1 MARGIAL
8 LALGFAL
15 ALAVTSSAAAETL
28 EVNKRGDH
36 NDGFC
41 TPADCTLR
49 EGVLTVAFS
58 PEESGKVI
66 LPSRKPYR
74 LTIPGE
80 DEFGQMGDLDFYSG
94 RLVIVHP
101 GRGRATI
108 DAGEVDRV
116 LEVFA
121 RVTLKNLVIT
131 GGLTANYGGG
141 IRAWQPLKLINT
153 VVRGNEAAACGGG
166 IHMQN
171 TGAPLTLR
179 RSSVIGN
186 FGNQGG
192 GISASCFGSTGPV
205 KISNST
211 IARNEGDADGNLN
224 GYGGGIYLQTSSG
237 VQSVIQDSTF
247 TRNSS
252 GLGGIGQA
260 DGGGIYTDSGRLRI
274 LGSTISGNRSGDTG
288 GGIHIDGTEPAEII
302 NSTISR
308 NRANANGGG
317 IEMESEELSLNGV
330 TVVRN
335 RGNAD
340 GVFSEAGGGISND
353 DPDFTVRNSLIALN
367 TLTALTPGTRRSRTT
382 APASIRSILWATT
395 CSRPSSSAT
404 ASTRRATSG
413 RRTRSSARSQRT
425 AARRRPSR
433 SRPGARRSARL
444 TSRPRPNA
452 TSAAASAIESPIS
465 ARSSVRR
472 FRPRAGAARARAAR
486 RSAPTTPPR

>member
-1 MARGIAL
+1 MLSDSRWR
-8 LALGFAL
+8 
-15 ALAVTSSAAAETL
+15 LAVSSSAAAETV

-58 PEESGKVI
+58 PGESGKVI

-108 DAGEVDRV
+108 DAGEIDRV
-116 LEVFA
+116 LEVLA
-121 RVTLKNLVIT
+121 QVTLKNLVIT

-153 VVRGNEAAACGGG
+153 VVRGNDAAFCGGG
-166 IHMQN
+166 IHMQD

-192 GISASCFGSTGPV
+192 GISASCFGDAGPV

-237 VQSVIQDSTF
+237 VQSVIEDSTF

-252 GLGGIGQA
+252 GLGGMGQA
-260 DGGGIYTDSGRLRI
+260 DGGGIYTDTGRLRL

-288 GGIHIDGTEPAEII
+288 GGIYVDGTEPAEIV

-308 NRANANGGG
+308 NRANSNGGG
-317 IEMESEELSLNGV
+317 IHMEGEEVSLNGV
-330 TVVRN
+330 SVVRN

-367 TLTALTPGTRRSRTT
+367 TLTALTPGDPPVKNDCSGVDPFNSLGHNLLSTFFICDGFD
-382 APASIRSILWATT
+382 APGDFRKANPKL
-395 CSRPSSSAT
+395 
-404 ASTRRATSG
+404 
-413 RRTRSSARSQRT
+413 
-425 AARRRPSR
+425 
-433 SRPGARRSARL
+433 GALAKNGGPTETVALKAGS
-444 TSRPRPNA
+444 P
-452 TSAAASAIESPIS
+452 AIGKAHKP
-465 ARSSVRR
+465 
-472 FRPRAGAARARAAR
+472 
-486 RSAPTTPPR
+486 SAPERDQRGRKRDRKPDIGAFER